1 MSKFSVVFDMD
12 GVLFDTETVALKSWI
27 TVGERH
33 GYTGIEPVA
42 FNCIGRST
50 KDTIAIFQS
59 AYPDAD
65 IPSLLVECVDE
76 FKRIISAEGLTLKTG
91 VRELLEWL
99 KANGIKTAVASSTN
113 KHGVLSNLRM
123 SGLDGYFSVVFG
135 GDTVENSKPDPEIY
149 QKACA
154 ALDEPPQ
161 SCFAVE
167 DSNNGIISAS
177 RAGMRPIL
185 VPDIVENTDEVKALA
200 EKQFKD
206 LLEVRDY
213 FEKELQR

>member
-1 MSKFSVVFDMD
+1 MSFSVVFDMD

-42 FNCIGRST
+42 FKCVGRST

-65 IPSLLVECVDE
+65 IPSMFTECVDE
-76 FKRIISAEGLTLKTG
+76 FKRIIAAEGLKLKKG
-91 VRELLEWL
+91 VTELLSWL
-99 KANGIKTAVASSTN
+99 KENNVKTAVASSTD
-113 KHGVLSNLRM
+113 KHGVLSNLKKA
-123 SGLDGYFSVVFG
+123 GLESYFSVVFG

-149 QKACA
+149 LKACA
-154 ALDEPPQ
+154 ALGEAPQ
-161 SCFAVE
+161 DCFAVE
-167 DSNNGIISAS
+167 DSNNGIISAA

-185 VPDIVENTDEVKALA
+185 VPDLVENTDEVKKLA

-206 LLEVRDY
+206 LLEVKEF
-213 FEKELQR
+213 FERL